1 MEKLGSGLK
10 KVLLAGIGAV
20 AVTGEKSKEL
30 LDEMVKKGELTV
42 EQGKAL
48 NEELKHNI
56 KSTVKEKVNVKVKTS
71 SPEELD
77 ELLDKM
83 TPEQRALLKQR
94 IDEMEKKQE
103 EFEAAETVEDVTD
116 ESVCEDAA
124 EKAAEEENIDG
135 HGPLVGFFHDLI
147 CRRANIAEGCSQH
160 HAGEKRGKTDFHIAD
175 APVSFFGKNGQRYG
189 QKDEGNRKAKPF
201 GIGFE
206 DFFRQIEQSSKQA
219 SDQQGQKNLQQ
230 RVDHHGDHIN
240 ASAVGLHCL
249 GNSKGDRKGDKSDS
263 IVQSHHRQQYLCHL
277 PFGFV
282 LLHNHHGG
290 SRSCRRGNG
299 TQSQSR

>member
-94 IDEMEKKQE
+94 IDEMEKKRE
-103 EFEAAETVEDVTD
+103 EFEAAETVEDVAD

-124 EKAAEEENIDG
+124 EKAAEEET
-135 HGPLVGFFHDLI
+135 
-147 CRRANIAEGCSQH
+147 AE
-160 HAGEKRGKTDFHIAD
+160 
-175 APVSFFGKNGQRYG
+175 N
-189 QKDEGNRKAKPF
+189 
-201 GIGFE
+201 E
-206 DFFRQIEQSSKQA
+206 DI
-219 SDQQGQKNLQQ
+219 
-230 RVDHHGDHIN
+230 
-240 ASAVGLHCL
+240 
-249 GNSKGDRKGDKSDS
+249 
-263 IVQSHHRQQYLCHL
+263 
-277 PFGFV
+277 
-282 LLHNHHGG
+282 
-290 SRSCRRGNG
+290 
-299 TQSQSR
+299 

>member
-56 KSTVKEKVNVKVKTS
+56 KSSVKEKVNVKVKTS

-83 TPEQRALLKQR
+83 TPEQMALLKQR

-103 EFEAAETVEDVTD
+103 EFEAAETVEDVAD

-124 EKAAEEENIDG
+124 EKAAEEET
-135 HGPLVGFFHDLI
+135 
-147 CRRANIAEGCSQH
+147 AE
-160 HAGEKRGKTDFHIAD
+160 
-175 APVSFFGKNGQRYG
+175 N
-189 QKDEGNRKAKPF
+189 
-201 GIGFE
+201 E
-206 DFFRQIEQSSKQA
+206 DI
-219 SDQQGQKNLQQ
+219 
-230 RVDHHGDHIN
+230 
-240 ASAVGLHCL
+240 
-249 GNSKGDRKGDKSDS
+249 
-263 IVQSHHRQQYLCHL
+263 
-277 PFGFV
+277 
-282 LLHNHHGG
+282 
-290 SRSCRRGNG
+290 
-299 TQSQSR
+299 

>member
-83 TPEQRALLKQR
+83 TPEQMALLKQR
-94 IDEMEKKQE
+94 IDEMEKKQK
-103 EFEAAETVEDVTD
+103 EFEAAETVEDAAE
-116 ESVCEDAA
+116 ESTCEEEAADAA
-124 EKAAEEENIDG
+124 EEDGAAENKE
-135 HGPLVGFFHDLI
+135 V
-147 CRRANIAEGCSQH
+147 
-160 HAGEKRGKTDFHIAD
+160 
-175 APVSFFGKNGQRYG
+175 
-189 QKDEGNRKAKPF
+189 
-201 GIGFE
+201 
-206 DFFRQIEQSSKQA
+206 
-219 SDQQGQKNLQQ
+219 
-230 RVDHHGDHIN
+230 
-240 ASAVGLHCL
+240 
-249 GNSKGDRKGDKSDS
+249 
-263 IVQSHHRQQYLCHL
+263 
-277 PFGFV
+277 
-282 LLHNHHGG
+282 
-290 SRSCRRGNG
+290 
-299 TQSQSR
+299 